1 MVPGIFFLGMSA
13 GAKQKVSTRQNQ
25 LKQQFPLHL
34 DENND
39 RITAMLDVVLYRPS
53 RKARPRFY
61 RVEIAMD
68 LFSEVSVLRE
78 WGVKG
83 GAPCETITSF
93 GNLRDASHAA
103 DAYRIRAQKR
113 GYKRA

>member
-1 MVPGIFFLGMSA
+1 
-13 GAKQKVSTRQNQ
+13 
-25 LKQQFPLHL
+25 
-34 DENND
+34 
-39 RITAMLDVVLYRPS
+39 
-53 RKARPRFY
+53 
-61 RVEIAMD
+61 MD

-78 WGVKG
+78 WGVKD